1 MKVIKK
7 CILSCEESNLFGK
20 FYELLGKLKDNLKNE
35 DMDEL
40 WDEIDQLE
48 TQVSDVWG
56 NFDEE

>member
-1 MKVIKK
+1 MKLIKK
-7 CILSCEESNLFGK
+7 CVLSSEENNLFDK